1 MSLGLSTHTPSPSS
15 LSYSCGAPPSR
26 QAPFHFHALCFFVC
40 LAAFV
45 VFCDP
50 MISRI
55 VCSTVQ
61 GILTVVI
68 PLGCGEWFPLPSKQR
83 LPRERQYSRAPPPS
97 VVECWWTPSW
107 MDCQWVTCMSS
118 SSAVSRRQPFTARLS
133 ILWSCILS
141 THSSAIF
148 FSPVTFSH
156 TWPCVSLQWLSL
168 TMKRSFLTW
177 GDNHFWTCSPMF
189 SPHQEQ

>member
-1 MSLGLSTHTPSPSS
+1 
-15 LSYSCGAPPSR
+15 
-26 QAPFHFHALCFFVC
+26 
-40 LAAFV
+40 
-45 VFCDP
+45 

-83 LPRERQYSRAPPPS
+83 LPRERQYSWAPPPS

-118 SSAVSRRQPFTARLS
+118 SSAVSRRQPFTACLS
-133 ILWSCILS
+133 ILWSC
-141 THSSAIF
+141 THSSEIF
-148 FSPVTFSH
+148 LSHLTRCESSVAVTHYEEKLPYLGWQSLLDLQSYVLSTPGTVGPAFFLLCFTH
-156 TWPCVSLQWLSL
+156 RDPQVSLLD
-168 TMKRSFLTW
+168 RFLTNELSDSW
-177 GDNHFWTCSPMF
+177 KH
-189 SPHQEQ
+189 